1 MTLLEL
7 ALLGVRN
14 FQQIT
19 RFEFLPGLN
28 LVQGGNGSGKTTLR
42 EALLFSL
49 FGHSPWQ
56 AQSLIHPSST
66 STCQTAISFKTKNG
80 EVYRLAKDFVKDI
93 AILSKHDPSIKKF
106 IPIEKR
112 KENVL
117 RWIQQECGGL
127 NGLQI
132 SHYFVLDRLR
142 LASCHRDP
150 GELQQAEASTLVE
163 SSAVETVVES
173 KSPQDPATKQKRLQ
187 ELKAVA
193 DQAEQLF
200 QLEEQLSDAQSRVGV
215 LKRKLADL
223 KKLDQELEQ
232 IHEKAKPFLALEG
245 TAEQLQQLVEEFEEK
260 LLERNREYQS
270 LEDDRS
276 LLEHQLGLVPTDPIY
291 KNKIFIT
298 GAGSTILSFGVGL
311 FASLPGLYQHLYLL
325 GLLIGLGLMVTSVIM
340 DMGWLSRKKI
350 LEDKIHGKLKNME
363 LLEARFR
370 RENIKF
376 FDLLKKTNTDSVDA
390 FKEKIKAYD
399 FLLGSRQ
406 RLSEDR
412 ERLIEGKE
420 PEALQ
425 REYEEKSSL
434 IQELTKK
441 MKGYQN
447 IPADLPSLR
456 EEIRILEKELAS
468 TVGGQRG
475 LLPSSLNPQARLST
489 QLDGPAKM
497 ENGRH
502 NPIKVLVQDSLAGS
516 QNRLLDTARGI
527 FKKLSLGAYSDL
539 LLDDSSHISLLP
551 NSSPT
556 PVRQETFSQG
566 TLDQVFLSIYLGLVM
581 NLGSDYPFPLLLDDP
596 LLALDSKRQEV
607 VLETLREIGKKR
619 QVILL
624 SNSVYSVKEGDRQ
637 IRLS

>member
-19 RFEFLPGLN
+19 RFEFSPGLN
-28 LVQGGNGSGKTTLR
+28 FIQGGNGSGKTTLR

-49 FGHSPWQ
+49 FDHSPEQ

-66 STCQTAISFKTKNG
+66 ATCQAAITFKTKDG
-80 EVYRLAKDFVKDI
+80 ALYRLAKDFVKDI
-93 AILSKHDPSIKKF
+93 VILSKHDPSIKKF

-117 RWIQQECGGL
+117 RWIQQQCGGL
-127 NGLQI
+127 NGFQI

-142 LASCHRDP
+142 LASCQMEP
-150 GELQQAEASTLVE
+150 GELQQAEASTWVE
-163 SSAVETVVES
+163 PPAVETRMES
-173 KSPQDPATKQKRLQ
+173 KRPQDSTAKQKRLQ
-187 ELKAVA
+187 ELKAIA
-193 DQAEQLF
+193 DKAEQLF

-232 IHEKAKPFLALEG
+232 INEKAKPFVALEG
-245 TAEQLQQLVEEFEEK
+245 TSEQLQQLVEEFEEK
-260 LLERNREYQS
+260 LIERNREYQS

-298 GAGSTILSFGVGL
+298 GAVATVLSFGVGL

-325 GLLIGLGLMVTSVIM
+325 GLLIGLGLIVTSVIM

-350 LEDKIHGKLKNME
+350 LEDKIHGKLKNIE

-390 FKEKIKAYD
+390 FKEKINAYD

-406 RLSEDR
+406 RLCEER
-412 ERLIEGKE
+412 ERLFEGKE
-420 PEALQ
+420 LEALQ
-425 REYEEKSSL
+425 REFEEKSGL
-434 IQELTKK
+434 IQGLTKK
-441 MKGYQN
+441 IKSYQN
-447 IPADLPSLR
+447 IPSDLPSLR
-456 EEIRILEKELAS
+456 EEIHILEKELAF
-468 TVGGQRG
+468 TVGRQRYT
-475 LLPSSLNPQARLST
+475 LPSSPSPQANLST
-489 QLDGPAKM
+489 QLDVPTKTK
-497 ENGRH
+497 NGHH
-502 NPIKVLVQDSLAGS
+502 NPIRGLMQDPLAGS
-516 QNRLLDTARGI
+516 QSRLLDTARGI

-539 LLDDSSHISLLP
+539 LFDDSSHISLLP

-556 PVRQETFSQG
+556 PVHQETLSHG

-596 LLALDSKRQEV
+596 LLTLDSKRQEV
-607 VLETLREIGKKR
+607 ILETLREIGKKR

-624 SNSVYSVKEGDRQ
+624 SNSPYPIKEGDRQ